1 MSAADPEQPAVGG
14 LSTARIQ
21 ALCDGVFA
29 VAMTLLILDV
39 KVPLSSHD
47 LPGHLYALR
56 FKVLSYVFSFVILGI
71 YWVGHHNQ
79 YHYIRRADRTLLWLN
94 LLFFLTIA
102 FIPFSAAL
110 IAEHYQERIA
120 VIVYGVNL
128 ILAGAVLYVIWWYA
142 TAGYRLVDRTLN
154 PDVIRMAKIK
164 ILQAPVVYAG
174 AIAVSFLNPA
184 ISIVAYVLVPILY
197 ILPSSVDR
205 QFAQV
210 VSHHH
215 EGAMHPGF
223 HSFNPSSNP
232 SSAMDGE
239 GVQTGSPGTDA
250 SGHGA
255 GRLREEA

>member
-1 MSAADPEQPAVGG
+1 MSTEQPTEGG

-56 FKVLSYVFSFVILGI
+56 FKVLSYLFSFVILGI

-110 IAEHYQERIA
+110 IAEHTQERIA
-120 VIVYGVNL
+120 VTVYGINL
-128 ILAGAVLYVIWWYA
+128 ILAGGMLYLIWWYA
-142 TAGYRLVDRTLN
+142 TAGHRLVDKTLN
-154 PDVIRMAKIK
+154 PDVVRLAKIK
-164 ILQAPVVYAG
+164 IIQAPVVYLG

-184 ISIVAYVLVPILY
+184 ISIAAYVLVPVLY
-197 ILPSSVDR
+197 ILPSGFDR
-205 QFAQV
+205 YFMHAV
-210 VSHHH
+210 THHH
-215 EGAMHPGF
+215 EGDAHPTVPF
-223 HSFNPSSNP
+223 TATVEAVHTA
-232 SSAMDGE
+232 SAAPETSGYGE
-239 GVQTGSPGTDA
+239 G
-250 SGHGA
+250 
-255 GRLREEA
+255 RLPE